1 MIEQPSPPTIS
12 YAGPGKRLGGFVID
26 LLILTLLALVLIPLT
41 GVRLDDPDTLGST
54 STFRFAN
61 LAMVGIYQVAF
72 IATRGQTPG
81 KMLVSTKVV
90 DAVTYQLPSL
100 TGAVMR
106 FVVPSAAAFIPVG
119 GGLLTM
125 LVYAWLLWDPRRQGL
140 HDTAANT
147 VVIDV

>member
-26 LLILTLLALVLIPLT
+26 LLILTVLGLALIPLT
-41 GVRLDDPDTLGST
+41 GVQLDDPDTLGTT
-54 STFRFAN
+54 SVFRFAN
-61 LAMVGIYQVAF
+61 LVLVGVYQIGFV
-72 IATRGQTPG
+72 ATRGQTPG
-81 KMLVSTKVV
+81 KMAVSTRVV
-90 DAVTYQLPSL
+90 DAATYQLPSF
-100 TGAVMR
+100 TGATLR

-119 GGLLTM
+119 GGLITM

-140 HDTAANT
+140 HDKAANT

>member
-1 MIEQPSPPTIS
+1 
-12 YAGPGKRLGGFVID
+12 
-26 LLILTLLALVLIPLT
+26 LT

-54 STFRFAN
+54 SVFRFAN
-61 LAMVGIYQVAF
+61 LALVGAYQIGF

-90 DAVTYQLPSL
+90 DAVSYQLPSL

-140 HDTAANT
+140 HDKAANT